1 MEHYGYLQ
9 HWYQRSYFSAK
20 KIFGQDKKSWR
31 VYGIIDFSLF
41 EFASFTASI
50 MKEVTI
56 MFLILLLVMI
66 ALILISVT
74 IIAVSVG
81 GSVFIL
87 IFSDVIVC
95 IGFII
100 WLIVK
105 LINGK
110 R

>member
-1 MEHYGYLQ
+1 
-9 HWYQRSYFSAK
+9 
-20 KIFGQDKKSWR
+20 
-31 VYGIIDFSLF
+31 
-41 EFASFTASI
+41 
-50 MKEVTI
+50 
-56 MFLILLLVMI
+56 MFLILLLAMI
-66 ALILISVT
+66 ALILIAVT

-81 GSVFIL
+81 GSVFML

-105 LINGK
+105 LINRK

>member
-1 MEHYGYLQ
+1 
-9 HWYQRSYFSAK
+9 
-20 KIFGQDKKSWR
+20 
-31 VYGIIDFSLF
+31 
-41 EFASFTASI
+41 
-50 MKEVTI
+50 
-56 MFLILLLVMI
+56 MFLILLLAMI
-66 ALILISVT
+66 ALILIAVT

-95 IGFII
+95 IVFII

-110 R
+110 K